1 MLPVLALRGLRIIKA
16 NTPATIPQNAEPIEN
31 KVSPEAVTM
40 KVITAASRS
49 RASLMATV
57 SPFMIE
63 PNSASAAIDSTSSFG
78 SAANSAA
85 KVAPNTPAMP

>member
-1 MLPVLALRGLRIIKA
+1 
-16 NTPATIPQNAEPIEN
+16 
-31 KVSPEAVTM
+31 M
-40 KVITAASRS
+40 KVINAASRS
-49 RASLMATV
+49 LVSFIATV
-57 SPFMIE
+57 RPFMIE

>member
-1 MLPVLALRGLRIIKA
+1 
-16 NTPATIPQNAEPIEN
+16 
-31 KVSPEAVTM
+31 M

>member
-1 MLPVLALRGLRIIKA
+1 M
-16 NTPATIPQNAEPIEN
+16 EN
-31 KVSPEAVTM
+31 KVNPEAVTM
-40 KVITAASRS
+40 KVINAASRS

-57 SPFMIE
+57 NPFMIE